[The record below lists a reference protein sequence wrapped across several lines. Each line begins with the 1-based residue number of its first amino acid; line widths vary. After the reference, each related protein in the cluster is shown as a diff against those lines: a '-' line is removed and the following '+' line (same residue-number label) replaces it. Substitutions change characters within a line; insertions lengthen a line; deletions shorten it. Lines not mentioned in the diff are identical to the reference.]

1 MTPWL
6 LFVKRQKKMLKL
18 QNSWTN
24 ITFLRIII
32 FNQNMP
38 LDARIAVVTI
48 REKTFRLSVF
58 LDQIPKKS
66 ERLYIFEKNDF
77 PQLVPRLIRWRV
89 SKISQSFAPEVRK
102 SLRIGK
108 KAKFSLCKNFFRL
121 FPWTS
126 FTVLQTLKNF
136 SAIVPETSKI
146 IRKSWSFQDFLSE
159 ILLWKCSSGHVESSF
174 DNPAKNVRVKIQVF
188 FVKVQ
193 KRRKTN
199 CSRVFFDVFHL
210 YT

>member
-1 MTPWL
+1 M
-6 LFVKRQKKMLKL
+6 
-18 QNSWTN
+18 
-24 ITFLRIII
+24 II
-32 FNQNMP
+32 
-38 LDARIAVVTI
+38 
-48 REKTFRLSVF
+48 
-58 LDQIPKKS
+58 
-66 ERLYIFEKNDF
+66 YIWENDF
-77 PQLVPRLIRWRV
+77 PQLLHGILRLRV
-89 SKISQSFAPEVRK
+89 SQIWQSFSPEVRK

-108 KAKFSLCKNFFRL
+108 KARCSLYKNFFKL

-136 SAIVPETSKI
+136 SALVPKISKT

-188 FVKVQ
+188 LSKSKKDEKTIVQ
-193 KRRKTN
+193 EF
-199 CSRVFFDVFHL
+199 FFDVFHL